1 VRRDH
6 WGVSEPIVDRK
17 VVTEMRHLLGFLL
30 ALAMSAALFFG
41 GGLGAWR
48 FSTWH
53 GAASGVGFHALIKE
67 PNYAPLAALLGAAAL
82 LGILLVVQ
90 RVSPLATGLPGLA
103 LLGWSAYFVLRGHKA
118 LSYVPLQGSHYA
130 AGFTVLL
137 ESGFAA
143 FLGVVML
150 APFMLPS
157 RWHGPEI
164 ELDLGNEDVDMP
176 TAVGLVR

>member
-1 VRRDH
+1 
-6 WGVSEPIVDRK
+6 
-17 VVTEMRHLLGFLL
+17 MRHLLGFLL

-41 GGLGAWR
+41 AGLGLWR

-53 GAASGVGFHALIKE
+53 GATAGVGLHAMANE
-67 PNYAPLAALLGAAAL
+67 ANYAPLAALLGTAAM
-82 LGILLVVQ
+82 LGVLLVVH

-103 LLGWSAYFVLRGHKA
+103 LLGWSAYVVLRGNQA

-137 ESGFAA
+137 DSGFGV
-143 FLGVVML
+143 FLGVVMI

-157 RWHGPEI
+157 RWHGPEM
-164 ELDLGNEDVDMP
+164 ELDIDNEDLHVP
-176 TAVGLVR
+176 TALGLVP

>member
-1 VRRDH
+1 
-6 WGVSEPIVDRK
+6 
-17 VVTEMRHLLGFLL
+17 MRHLLGLLL

-41 GGLGAWR
+41 GGLGVWR
-48 FSTWH
+48 FTTWH
-53 GAASGVGFHALIKE
+53 GAGSGLTLHALASE
-67 PNYAPLAALLGAAAL
+67 PNYVPLAAMLGAAGL

-103 LLGWSAYFVLRGHKA
+103 LLGWSAYFVLRGSKA

-137 ESGFAA
+137 DSGIAA
-143 FLGVVML
+143 FLGILML

-164 ELDLGNEDVDMP
+164 ELDIDHEDIDMP
-176 TAVGLVR
+176 TAVGLLP